1 MTHAAPATGVLTRE
15 TGEPLACYA
24 RWRAALRGD
33 EGLLLVD
40 FKLDPYWDESA
51 RPLALTAIYCLR
63 RGVLSVAVT
72 DQPLTPDGPLP
83 VLEQYRRWVVRH
95 RLFDV
100 DPNLPLQLQP
110 ELIAKPWGREIWY
123 TAAERRGICH
133 FASGAARVP
142 IPWLQ
147 PVLPAEAVGLPGEPL
162 LLLKI
167 LEPRAEHVL
176 GDLYFELHETKR
188 ELYVVTHIDR
198 QAWPDGVGYVRYGF
212 DPQEIAHYPD
222 HEQFRLDYLAAVTA
236 YEAERRSIDALAGQG
251 LAADAAR
258 RDREM
263 QLRERMDRFTA
274 LRPLRVGDVVQ
285 IPLLL
290 PHALQHG
297 VRVVEFQTASYERK
311 ILSFAQQVLTQDHW
325 DTAAAVARMRLLPPD
340 DVPGE
345 AFSIAEGVSAEQI
358 ADFPDFEV
366 QRLTIQP
373 GSGWRPDA
381 CSSYRILMVLGGS
394 LEVAGAS
401 CGADQAM
408 LLPRDWRGLLAAP
421 QGAPPLVFLLARPR
435 C

>member
-1 MTHAAPATGVLTRE
+1 M
-15 TGEPLACYA
+15 
-24 RWRAALRGD
+24 
-33 EGLLLVD
+33 
-40 FKLDPYWDESA
+40 
-51 RPLALTAIYCLR
+51 
-63 RGVLSVAVT
+63 
-72 DQPLTPDGPLP
+72 
-83 VLEQYRRWVVRH
+83 H
-95 RLFDV
+95 R
-100 DPNLPLQLQP
+100 
-110 ELIAKPWGREIWY
+110 
-123 TAAERRGICH
+123 
-133 FASGAARVP
+133 
-142 IPWLQ
+142 
-147 PVLPAEAVGLPGEPL
+147 
-162 LLLKI
+162 
-167 LEPRAEHVL
+167 
-176 GDLYFELHETKR
+176 
-188 ELYVVTHIDR
+188 
-198 QAWPDGVGYVRYGF
+198 
-212 DPQEIAHYPD
+212 
-222 HEQFRLDYLAAVTA
+222 
-236 YEAERRSIDALAGQG
+236 
-251 LAADAAR
+251 
-258 RDREM
+258 
-263 QLRERMDRFTA
+263 
-274 LRPLRVGDVVQ
+274 
-285 IPLLL
+285 LL